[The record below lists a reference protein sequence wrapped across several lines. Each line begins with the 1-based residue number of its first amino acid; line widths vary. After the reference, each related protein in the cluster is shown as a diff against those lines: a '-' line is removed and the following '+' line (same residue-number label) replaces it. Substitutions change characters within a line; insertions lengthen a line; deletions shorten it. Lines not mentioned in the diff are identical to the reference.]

1 MVTSRAAILGLG
13 LLLLAP
19 PVLAQDGAPPA
30 VAIEAP
36 ALAAPPAADSG
47 PAAGIAL
54 PAVPA
59 EGTATPAQP
68 GTASGTPAAAP
79 SAHHPL
85 VEIVLSAH
93 PVVQAVMA
101 ILAVA
106 AFLALTVLVQKW
118 AEFALAFARLRRAAR
133 ALAGAE
139 GLTDAAAALVQTPGP
154 GAAMAQAAAEELRL
168 AEADPALLPGCL
180 QRSTAALQR
189 IEAGAAQSLRRG
201 TGILASIGAI
211 APFVGL
217 FGTVFGIMNSFL
229 AIAATK
235 TTNLA
240 VVAPGIA
247 EALLATAIGLAAA
260 IPAVL
265 IYNLLSRRLA
275 AFRHRLNDLAT
286 MILVLQSRA
295 LDRLAARPA
304 PAAARP
310 PVPGLAPAPV
320 RLAGG

>member
-1 MVTSRAAILGLG
+1 MVTSRAAIWGLG

-30 VAIEAP
+30 VATEAP
-36 ALAAPPAADSG
+36 ALAAPPAADPG
-47 PAAGIAL
+47 AAAGIAL
-54 PAVPA
+54 PAFPA
-59 EGTATPAQP
+59 EGAATPAQP
-68 GTASGTPAAAP
+68 GAVVETPAAAP
-79 SAHHPL
+79 PMHHPL

-118 AEFALAFARLRRAAR
+118 AEFTLAFARLRRTAR
-133 ALAGAE
+133 ALAGAD
-139 GLTDAAAALVQTPGP
+139 GLTDAAAALVQIPGP

-189 IEAGAAQSLRRG
+189 IEAGAVQSLRRG

-229 AIAATK
+229 AIAATR

-275 AFRHRLNDLAT
+275 AFRHRLGDLAT

-304 PAAARP
+304 PAGNRQPA
-310 PVPGLAPAPV
+310 PGHAPAPV

>member
-1 MVTSRAAILGLG
+1 MVTSRAAIWGLT
-13 LLLLAP
+13 LLLLAS

-30 VAIEAP
+30 VATEAP
-36 ALAAPPAADSG
+36 ALAAPPAAD
-47 PAAGIAL
+47 PAADIAL
-54 PAVPA
+54 PDVPVD
-59 EGTATPAQP
+59 GTATPAQP
-68 GTASGTPAAAP
+68 GAAPGAAATAP

-118 AEFALAFARLRRAAR
+118 AEFALAFARLRRTAR

-139 GLTDAAAALVQTPGP
+139 GLTDAAAALLQIPGP

-229 AIAATK
+229 AIAATR

-275 AFRHRLNDLAT
+275 AFRHRLGDLAT

-310 PVPGLAPAPV
+310 PAPGLAPAPV